1 MNQKLSDN
9 FYHSDTSRDRT
20 MILTTASIGRL
31 CSILSFECISSSFTF
46 CTEPEQ
52 SEEDASVSDEV
63 GDEEKDI
70 LRLGKLSE

>member
-9 FYHSDTSRDRT
+9 FYHSDISRDRT
-20 MILTTASIGRL
+20 MILTTALIGRL
-31 CSILSFECISSSFTF
+31 CSILSFECSFTF
-46 CTEPEQ
+46 FTEPEQ